1 MAKSRNNA
9 LEFSSAG
16 SVILKKG
23 TTDTSAG
30 SIVIN
35 AADGAT
41 AGSFGAIQFLKD
53 STLSALT
60 ATNVENSADLLTSFG
75 AGTIIY
81 GNFTSVTISG
91 GLVQLHKV

>member
-16 SVILKKG
+16 S
-23 TTDTSAG
+23 
-30 SIVIN
+30 IVIN
-35 AADGAT
+35 AAAGAT

-60 ATNVENSADLLTSFG
+60 ATNVDNSADLLTSFG

-81 GNFTSVTISG
+81 GNFTSVTVSG
-91 GLVQLHKV
+91 AASLVQLHKV

>member
-1 MAKSRNNA
+1 MASSRNNA
-9 LEFSSAG
+9 LEFSS
-16 SVILKKG
+16 V
-23 TTDTSAG
+23 G

-41 AGSFGAIQFLKD
+41 AGRFGAIQFLKD
-53 STLSALT
+53 STISAIT
-60 ATNVENSADLLTSFG
+60 STNVDNDADLLTSLG
-75 AGTIIY
+75 AGTILY

>member
-9 LEFSSAG
+9 LEFS
-16 SVILKKG
+16 
-23 TTDTSAG
+23 SAG

-60 ATNVENSADLLTSFG
+60 ATNVDNSADLLTSFG

-81 GNFTSVTISG
+81 GNFTSVEVSG
-91 GLVQLHKV
+91 AASLVQLHKV

>member
-9 LEFSSAG
+9 LEFS
-16 SVILKKG
+16 
-23 TTDTSAG
+23 SAG

-41 AGSFGAIQFLKD
+41 AGSFGAIQFVKD

-60 ATNVENSADLLTSFG
+60 ATNVDNSADLLTSFG

-81 GNFTSVTISG
+81 GNFTSVTVSG
-91 GLVQLHKV
+91 AASLVQLHKV

>member
-1 MAKSRNNA
+1 MARSRNNA
-9 LEFSSAG
+9 LEFS
-16 SVILKKG
+16 
-23 TTDTSAG
+23 SAG

-41 AGSFGAIQFLKD
+41 PGTFGAIQFLKD

-81 GNFTSVTISG
+81 GNFTSVTVSG
-91 GLVQLHKV
+91 AGSLVQLHKV

>member
-1 MAKSRNNA
+1 MASSRNNA
-9 LEFSSAG
+9 LEFS
-16 SVILKKG
+16 
-23 TTDTSAG
+23 SAG

-41 AGSFGAIQFLKD
+41 AGSFGAIQILKD
-53 STLSALT
+53 STLSALK
-60 ATNVENSADLLTSFG
+60 ATNVTNSADLLTSFG

-81 GNFTSVTISG
+81 GNFTSVTISA

>member
-16 SVILKKG
+16 S
-23 TTDTSAG
+23 
-30 SIVIN
+30 IVIN

-41 AGSFGAIQFLKD
+41 AGTFGAIQFLKD

-81 GNFTSVTISG
+81 GNFTSVTVSG
-91 GLVQLHKV
+91 AGSLVQLHKV